1 MAVSSFV
8 WVFENVV
15 KSIFQESPLEYVP
28 PSSDDEL
35 SLSDFDSAFDT
46 SKLAFA
52 GASSAV
58 VAFAFDPLD
67 IVIFESDS
75 GC

>member
-35 SLSDFDSAFDT
+35 SLSEFESAFDA
-46 SKLAFA
+46 SEPAIA
-52 GASSAV
+52 EASSAV

-67 IVIFESDS
+67 IVIFESES